1 MASLAVNGLND
12 FMQRHVYHVI
22 NAEIINSSCGSNYT
36 MQAGDRK
43 QEIYN

>member
-36 MQAGDRK
+36 MSVSDRK
-43 QEIYN
+43 QGIYN